1 MLAAEKIHVLPVAR
15 PQTDQF
21 RLAAL
26 HRYNILD
33 TPASEDFNFLTEL
46 AAKLCNVPYSFISLV
61 DQDRVWIKAHTGMEL
76 SVLPRTDCYCSLAI
90 LGDSATEIRD
100 LQADY
105 RTAHMPLTVN
115 APFMRMYS
123 SVALTSADGFAIGTL
138 CVMDTVPGQL
148 TGEQRQ
154 VLARL
159 ARQAMALIELRTK
172 EKALTDSMR
181 ELEQLTIT
189 DELTGL
195 HNRRS
200 LLQRLKFESA
210 RAKRFRAPLSALM
223 IDLDHFRKIND
234 NYGPAVGDQM
244 LASVGRMLRESVRVI
259 DIAARYG
266 GEEICIVLP
275 NTPFD
280 GACKLA
286 ENLRIKIEAQQHL
299 VASRILPITAS
310 VGVGAF
316 DHMEIADGDSLLR
329 QAGAALLR
337 AKQSGRNQIAY

>member
-1 MLAAEKIHVLPVAR
+1 MLAAEKIHILPMAR

-33 TPASEDFNFLTEL
+33 TPSSEEFNFLTEL
-46 AAKLCNVPYSFISLV
+46 AARLCNVPYAFISLV
-61 DQDRVWIKAHTGMEL
+61 DAERVWIKAHTGMEL

-90 LGDSATEIRD
+90 LGDSATEIND
-100 LQADY
+100 LRADY

-123 SVALTSADGFAIGTL
+123 SVALTSSDGFAIGTL
-138 CVMDTVPGQL
+138 CVMDTVPGRL
-148 TGEQRQ
+148 NEEQRN

-159 ARQAMALIELRTK
+159 ARQAMALIELRAK
-172 EKALTDSMR
+172 EKALGESMR

-200 LLQRLKFESA
+200 LLQRLKFETA

-223 IDLDHFRKIND
+223 LDLDHFRQIND
-234 NYGPAVGDQM
+234 GYGHAVGDQV
-244 LASVGRMLRESVRVI
+244 LAGVGRMLRESVRVI
-259 DIAARYG
+259 DVPARYG
-266 GEEICIVLP
+266 GEELCIVLP
-275 NTPFD
+275 NTPLD

-286 ENLRIKIEAQQHL
+286 ENLRIKVEVQQHL
-299 VASRILPITAS
+299 AGARPLSVTAS
-310 VGVGAF
+310 LGVAAF

-337 AKQSGRNQIAY
+337 AKQSGRNQVAY